1 MAAFVAGKKVWC
13 ERMVMSQLSGGTQGW
28 PPGVSSRLHT
38 GKNSRANHSK
48 VKAGLSKE
56 IHTPQRESGPSQKA
70 GVAPG
75 PRVILQSENGPETW
89 GSFFG
94 LSISYA
100 SKWEDYTR
108 YFGEGVMMSRNWATV
123 HFLAFYG
130 LPWNINNLRYADHPY
145 GRK

>member
-1 MAAFVAGKKVWC
+1 
-13 ERMVMSQLSGGTQGW
+13 MSQVIPWDRSQSEGHW
-28 PPGVSSRLHT
+28 ICT

-130 LPWNINNLRYADHPY
+130 LPWNINNPRYADHPY

>member
-1 MAAFVAGKKVWC
+1 
-13 ERMVMSQLSGGTQGW
+13 MSQVIPWDRSQSEGHW
-28 PPGVSSRLHT
+28 ICT

-123 HFLAFYG
+123 HFLTCCG
-130 LPWNINNLRYADHPY
+130 
-145 GRK
+145 